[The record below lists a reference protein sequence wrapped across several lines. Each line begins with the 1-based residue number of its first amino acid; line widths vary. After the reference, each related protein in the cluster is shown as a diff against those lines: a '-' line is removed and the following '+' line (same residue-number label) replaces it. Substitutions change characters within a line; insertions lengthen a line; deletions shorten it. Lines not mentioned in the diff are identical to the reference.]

1 MFIDLMNVTFLFSLE
16 NKIKPDKFHFFE
28 KFSFLI
34 YFSNFFL
41 KVYFRTKMINPMT
54 NSNSYCF
61 EERREEESRLEKKK
75 KKKKRDTLHIFIKAR
90 KG

>member
-1 MFIDLMNVTFLFSLE
+1 
-16 NKIKPDKFHFFE
+16 
-28 KFSFLI
+28 
-34 YFSNFFL
+34 
-41 KVYFRTKMINPMT
+41 MINPMT

>member
-1 MFIDLMNVTFLFSLE
+1 
-16 NKIKPDKFHFFE
+16 
-28 KFSFLI
+28 
-34 YFSNFFL
+34 
-41 KVYFRTKMINPMT
+41 MT